1 MNDAKRSAKENLIVD
16 AAERVFSVVGFKNA
30 KMENIAAEA
39 GITKVTLYSYFQS
52 KENLYLA
59 LTYRGLQLLNDKYY
73 QTIDQY
79 KNSKGIDCVVALIE
93 TFMDFCSDNYL
104 YSEAL
109 LDYFAMVRSTSA
121 GKDTTKLTEATK
133 ESIYYTKLLDIQNLP
148 FKLTVKEIQRGQQD
162 GSIISKIDPM
172 VQTLHGWA
180 TVIGYAKVITASGD
194 HATPLFNVNLDDVKK
209 LNLGVARAL
218 LGSTQL
224 HTQMETV

>member
-30 KMENIAAEA
+30 KMENIATEA

-59 LTYRGLQLLNDKYY
+59 LTFRGLQLLNDKYY

-109 LDYFAMVRSTSA
+109 LDYFALVRSTSA
-121 GKDTTKLTEATK
+121 GKNTAKLTVATK

-218 LGSTQL
+218 LGSAQL
-224 HTQMETV
+224 HTQMEIV

>member
-30 KMENIAAEA
+30 KMENIATEA

-109 LDYFAMVRSTSA
+109 LDYFALVRSTSA
-121 GKDTTKLTEATK
+121 GKNTAKLTVATK

-148 FKLTVKEIQRGQQD
+148 FKLTVKEIQRGQKD

-218 LGSTQL
+218 LGSAQL
-224 HTQMETV
+224 HTQMEIV

>member
-1 MNDAKRSAKENLIVD
+1 MNDAKRTAKENLIVD

-224 HTQMETV
+224 HSQMETL

>member
-121 GKDTTKLTEATK
+121 GKDTAKLTEATK

-148 FKLTVKEIQRGQQD
+148 FKLTVKEIQRGQED

-180 TVIGYAKVITASGD
+180 TVIGYAKVISASGD
-194 HATPLFNVNLDDVKK
+194 HATPLFNVSLKDIKQ

-218 LGSTQL
+218 LGSTQFHSQL
-224 HTQMETV
+224 ETV

>member
-30 KMENIAAEA
+30 KMENIATEA

-109 LDYFAMVRSTSA
+109 LDYFALVRSTSA
-121 GKDTTKLTEATK
+121 GKITAKLTEATK